1 MRIKALSIRGFKTFY
16 EKSLV
21 EFDSNISAIVGPNGC
36 GKTNILD
43 AFRWVL
49 GEQNPRI
56 LRSDSMSQI
65 ISDGNDNLS
74 KQGFAQVSLLI
85 ENEKNDFVE
94 TEIKRKLFRNGESEY
109 FINNQP
115 CRLKDIK
122 EAVIAFGAGSKSF
135 TMIPQGQI
143 ETYITSKPE
152 EIDEIDRK
160 ILQLQMEKLSLKRE
174 SDIVSKERLEKIE
187 MQKQYLTLSN
197 QNIVFFLVYPKYTS
211 HFLIELFYLCLFILI
226 K

>member
-74 KQGFAQVSLLI
+74 KQGFAEVSLLI
-85 ENEKNDFVE
+85 ENEKNDLTNFFISGNLDL
-94 TEIKRKLFRNGESEY
+94 TNLNLRLYEISAAEKLNAQDTSYIEKEFNDFLLFDSYKSFFDFINFKKFIQTISSESE
-109 FINNQP
+109 
-115 CRLKDIK
+115 
-122 EAVIAFGAGSKSF
+122 
-135 TMIPQGQI
+135 
-143 ETYITSKPE
+143 
-152 EIDEIDRK
+152 
-160 ILQLQMEKLSLKRE
+160 
-174 SDIVSKERLEKIE
+174 
-187 MQKQYLTLSN
+187 
-197 QNIVFFLVYPKYTS
+197 
-211 HFLIELFYLCLFILI
+211 
-226 K
+226 